1 MVSEIIIEEN
11 DKNCFDKIDDL
22 WEQYKYN
29 ISGKASI
36 TLAITAG
43 FASILVSKVIIP
55 ATVLIAITN
64 IGVFFAGISLQS
76 ITKKNDNLNTENNNL
91 NTELISLKSQVNE
104 SRNISIKNNSPIVDS
119 LNISSLTD
127 TPKTIYEIPQDF
139 NLMYTNNKENINPY

>member
-1 MVSEIIIEEN
+1 MVLGIEEN
-11 DKNCFDKIDDL
+11 GKNCIDKIEDF
-22 WEQYKYN
+22 WEKYKYN

-43 FASILVSKVIIP
+43 FASILVSKVILP
-55 ATVLIAITN
+55 ATILIAITN

-76 ITKKNDNLNTENNNL
+76 ITKKNDSLNNENNNL
-91 NTELISLKSQVNE
+91 NTELISLKSQVND
-104 SRNISIKNNSPIVDS
+104 SRNISIKNESPIVDS

-139 NLMYTNNKENINPY
+139 NLMYNNNKESFVPY